1 MESWSILGFLDS
13 IGNGLLGRSLSLASI
28 LLPLLDPLVHGEQ
41 AAFFPPLLLSCR
53 QFCLDSAFIFII
65 LGFSCRRILNR
76 LVLCLLFGEDLS
88 SSLSLGFLDSL
99 CGRWVRLLRSS
110 LHSHVLFGALF
121 QHLGV
126 LVQWSL
132 ATLVQ
137 GGSWQRFLW
146 SLFTWEVWGY
156 GDDFLLLALLIFELI
171 MESVSLLSQGL
182 ADVGWCRRDFGLERV
197 FDFQFLGCFLRLFVC
212 PLLHRWWHL
221 SLLQEEACVLIDS
234 FDPLFSIFFVFLF
247 ENKHRTCSRNR
258 VCLELGPL
266 HFLWDQVGWVRVHSL
281 ALSLLL
287 SLPERERRLALP
299 GDRDRMSPD
308 LLSTS
313 LVGFTNALVTRNK
326 NFWRNGLTS
335 NLIIFEAC
343 LFSLLFIDHRF
354 NFDLTDRLR
363 LNFVS
368 HVETKR
374 LGYSDAIF
382 TLLGRFGRFCS
393 FHVVSLI
400 EASPTEVFISL

>member
-53 QFCLDSAFIFII
+53 QFCLDSAFVFII

-156 GDDFLLLALLIFELI
+156 GDDFLLLSLLIFELI

-212 PLLHRWWHL
+212 PLPSFWRGSIVFSQLRL
-221 SLLQEEACVLIDS
+221 SRQPLWTMGSSIEIQPPFACT
-234 FDPLFSIFFVFLF
+234 F
-247 ENKHRTCSRNR
+247 RR
-258 VCLELGPL
+258 
-266 HFLWDQVGWVRVHSL
+266 
-281 ALSLLL
+281 ALSA
-287 SLPERERRLALP
+287 S
-299 GDRDRMSPD
+299 GS
-308 LLSTS
+308 
-313 LVGFTNALVTRNK
+313 
-326 NFWRNGLTS
+326 
-335 NLIIFEAC
+335 AC
-343 LFSLLFIDHRF
+343 PMEF
-354 NFDLTDRLR
+354 
-363 LNFVS
+363 
-368 HVETKR
+368 
-374 LGYSDAIF
+374 GYPRS
-382 TLLGRFGRFCS
+382 GRVVAKVF
-393 FHVVSLI
+393 VVSFYLG
-400 EASPTEVFISL
+400 SLGIRR